1 MAIQTDIAILGGGP
15 GGYVAALRAAQ
26 LDAQV
31 VLIEENKIGGVCLN
45 VGCIPTKALLRSAE
59 VYRTFLQAQ
68 EFGLRL
74 EGSVTPDWPAIQA
87 RKEAIVRGV
96 VQGVEKLLRR
106 AGVQVLQGRGRF
118 VAPRTLEATTAD
130 GSQQVEAKYIVIATG
145 SRPVRLPSVSAL
157 RPGSGQAQDRPL
169 PSMDPSAGS
178 GQGLPGILDSTG
190 ALALEALPKRLLI
203 IGGGV
208 VGIEFADIFNAFG
221 VKVTVIEML
230 DRLLP
235 QMDADLGP
243 ALAWTLGQ
251 RGMQFY
257 LNSHVTHVDALEG
270 GLRAT
275 IVTPDGEVD
284 IEADWVLVAVG
295 RRPNVEDLGLE
306 AAGVRFDKAGI
317 PVDAQMQTNVP
328 GVYAVGDVTGG
339 ALLAHVAMRGGE
351 VAVENALG
359 HTTTLDLRTVP
370 WCVYTYPQV
379 ASVGL
384 TEAQAREKGYDVR
397 VGRFPLNAN
406 GKALTY
412 GETDGFAKIVS
423 EARFGEVLGLHVVA
437 PHASDLIHEGG
448 LALALEATLDELVTT
463 IHGHPTLSETVRE
476 AALEVRG
483 QALHL
488 PH

>member
-1 MAIQTDIAILGGGP
+1 MTVQSDIAILGGGP

-26 LDAQV
+26 LGAQV
-31 VLIEENKIGGVCLN
+31 ALIEEDTVGGVCLN

-59 VYRTFLQAQ
+59 VYRTFLQA
-68 EFGLRL
+68 ETFGLRL
-74 EGSVTPDWPAIQA
+74 EGNVTPDWPAIQA
-87 RKEAIVRGV
+87 RKETIVRGL
-96 VQGVEKLLRR
+96 VQGVEKLLCR

-130 GSQQVEAKYIVIATG
+130 GVQRVEAKHVVVATG
-145 SRPVRLPSVSAL
+145 SRPVRLP
-157 RPGSGQAQDRPL
+157 
-169 PSMDPSAGS
+169 
-178 GQGLPGILDSTG
+178 LPGMDLPGVIDSTSV
-190 ALALEALPKRLLI
+190 LALEALPQRLLV

-208 VGIEFADIFNAFG
+208 IGVELADLFNAFG
-221 VKVTVIEML
+221 VEVAVVEML

-243 ALAWTLGQ
+243 ALAWTMVQ
-251 RGMQFY
+251 RGVALY
-257 LNSHVTHVDALEG
+257 LNSRGTRVDAVEG

-275 IVTPDGEVD
+275 VVTPDGEVG
-284 IEADWVLVAVG
+284 IEADRVLVAVG
-295 RRPNVEDLGLE
+295 RRPNIEDLGLE

-317 PVDAQMQTNVP
+317 PVDGQMQTNVP

-359 HTTTLDLRTVP
+359 HTTTLDVKTVP
-370 WCVYTYPQV
+370 WCVYTDPEV

-384 TEAQAREKGYDVR
+384 TEAQAREEGYDVR
-397 VGRFPLNAN
+397 VGRFPLNAS

-412 GETDGFAKIVS
+412 GETDGFVKVVS
-423 EARFGEVLGLHVVA
+423 EARFSEVLGLHIVA

-448 LALALEATLDELVTT
+448 LALALEATLDELVATV
-463 IHGHPTLSETVRE
+463 HGHPTLGEAVRE
-476 AALEVRG
+476 AVLAARG
-483 QALHL
+483 GALHL
-488 PH
+488 PQR